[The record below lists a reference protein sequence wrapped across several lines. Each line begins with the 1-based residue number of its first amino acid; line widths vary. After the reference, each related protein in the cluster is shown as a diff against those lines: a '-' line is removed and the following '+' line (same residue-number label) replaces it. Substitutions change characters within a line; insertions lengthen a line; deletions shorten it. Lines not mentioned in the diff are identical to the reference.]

1 MVNTTQIK
9 DGLILLVIA
18 GVAIG
23 GYLVARK
30 VIDGVGSIGQ
40 GVGEVFDTIKETVKE
55 TATTAVA
62 GGTVAPS
69 GQFLPYNNTAPTHET
84 DYQNEWLRIM
94 AAGNLGA

>member
-1 MVNTTQIK
+1 MPNTTQIK
-9 DGLILLVIA
+9 DGLILLLIA
-18 GVAIG
+18 GVTIG

-40 GVGEVFDTIKETVKE
+40 GVGEVITNIKETVTQ
-55 TATTAVA
+55 TAATAVT

-69 GQFLPYNNTAPTHET
+69 GQFLPYNNTVDTHET
-84 DYQNEWLRIM
+84 DYQNEWLRMM

>member
-1 MVNTTQIK
+1 MPSTTSIK

-18 GVAIG
+18 GVAVG

-40 GVGEVFDTIKETVKE
+40 GISEVYNDAKQAVVN
-55 TATTAVA
+55 TATTAVE

-69 GQFLPYNNTAPTHET
+69 GQFLPYNNTVPTHET

>member
-40 GVGEVFDTIKETVKE
+40 GVGEVFDTIKET
-55 TATTAVA
+55 ATTAVA